1 MSEASNE
8 QMILITGESGTG
20 KSLSLMNLENPEGVL
35 YLNCEGKRLPFKN
48 KFHSIQIDEPTQI
61 YSIFDQV
68 PDNFHTIVIDTIS
81 FLMGK
86 YESQYVQTAEDTR
99 AAWGHYAAFL
109 RNLHDT
115 KIATAGK
122 KIIIL
127 CHLAELHDEK
137 KMEMNY
143 RADIKGS
150 IGKGQGYEAFFST
163 GVSVKKIDIEELEKY
178 PSPFLNITEDD
189 RDLGFK
195 HVFKVRPT
203 RETRNERM
211 RGPYGLFSRSEP
223 YMDNDANML
232 MKRLEE
238 YYS

>member
-86 YESQYVQTAEDTR
+86 YESQYDFPV
-99 AAWGHYAAFL
+99 
-109 RNLHDT
+109 
-115 KIATAGK
+115 
-122 KIIIL
+122 
-127 CHLAELHDEK
+127 
-137 KMEMNY
+137 
-143 RADIKGS
+143 
-150 IGKGQGYEAFFST
+150 
-163 GVSVKKIDIEELEKY
+163 
-178 PSPFLNITEDD
+178 
-189 RDLGFK
+189 GF
-195 HVFKVRPT
+195 
-203 RETRNERM
+203 
-211 RGPYGLFSRSEP
+211 Y
-223 YMDNDANML
+223 
-232 MKRLEE
+232 
-238 YYS
+238 